1 MIEKTKEKVKP
12 YLDKVKEFLKKVP
25 KKIYI
30 ALVVLLAI
38 AAAVVIWLNNRPYEV
53 LFTDLNSS
61 EVSSILTYL
70 EENGTTEYKVQ
81 NNDTILV
88 PKDQEADL
96 KMRLLMEGYPQS
108 GFAYEYSEGAG
119 ALATESERSRAALH
133 DLENRMSAV
142 VRKFDGVKEAVVTI
156 NPGEDHRY
164 VLDKDNV
171 VEATASVA
179 LTMMDGRKLTN
190 EQADAIRNLV
200 AHSVKGLKIDSVS
213 ISDTLGNNYNKIDA
227 ASDSEAS
234 ALKLQLEQEWENKIR
249 TNVLTALMP
258 WYGEENVKVS
268 VNCTVD
274 VSRTVEDSTDVILPE
289 WAEDG
294 STNGRGIVGSRI
306 YNYIVVDDDEKTE
319 GGTVG
324 TTTNSDIPEYVE
336 DLPNLD
342 GDEKELHLS
351 GQTDYDN
358 SRSEKHI
365 VRTAGYLTDCMIAV
379 SINSTTAGAV
389 NKQEITQHVARA
401 AGITGTYDEE
411 TGVEYLGDKISVIAE
426 PFFVPTTGVPIN
438 PESPIQMWMLYAG
451 AGILLLVLLLLI
463 AVILVRRKKKK
474 QENDNYD
481 VEEYLAAAAA
491 RGVEVNN
498 TGADVMSMQSER
510 SIELR
515 KDIRKFAEDNP
526 EIAAQMLRGWL
537 RGDDDNG

>member
-1 MIEKTKEKVKP
+1 MIDKTKEKVKP
-12 YLDKVKEFLKKVP
+12 YLDKAKEFLKKVP
-25 KKIYI
+25 KKAYI
-30 ALVVLLAI
+30 AV
-38 AAAVVIWLNNRPYEV
+38 AAFLIVALAVVVWLNNRPYEV
-53 LFTDLNSS
+53 LFTDLNAG

-70 EENGTTEYKVQ
+70 DETGVTKYKVE

-108 GFAYEYSEGAG
+108 GFAYKYSEGAG
-119 ALATESERSRAALH
+119 ALATESERSRADRR
-133 DLENRMSAV
+133 DLQDRMSAV

-164 VLDKDNV
+164 VLDSNNV

-179 LTMMDGRKLTN
+179 LTMMEGRKLTN

-200 AHSVKGLKIDSVS
+200 AHSVKGLKIDSVT
-213 ISDTLGNNYNKIDA
+213 ISDTAGNNYNKVDA

-274 VSRTVEDSTDVILPE
+274 VSRTVENNTDVILPE
-289 WAEDG
+289 WAQDG

-306 YNYIVVDDDEKTE
+306 YNFVVVNGDEQTQ

-324 TTTNSDIPEYVE
+324 TETNADFPEYVE
-336 DLPNLD
+336 DLPQLD
-342 GDEKELHLS
+342 GNEKEVQGS

-379 SINSTTAGAV
+379 SINSTTAGTV

-401 AGITGTYDEE
+401 AGITGRYDEG
-411 TGVEYLGDKISVIAE
+411 TGIEYLNDKISVIAE
-426 PFFVPTTGVPIN
+426 PFYVPTPGLPIN
-438 PESPIQMWMLYAG
+438 PQSPIKMWMLYVG
-451 AGILLLVLLLLI
+451 AGVLLLFLLLLI
-463 AVILVRRKKKK
+463 AVLLVRRKKKK

-481 VEEYLAAAAA
+481 VDAYLAAVRNAD
-491 RGVEVNN
+491 VND